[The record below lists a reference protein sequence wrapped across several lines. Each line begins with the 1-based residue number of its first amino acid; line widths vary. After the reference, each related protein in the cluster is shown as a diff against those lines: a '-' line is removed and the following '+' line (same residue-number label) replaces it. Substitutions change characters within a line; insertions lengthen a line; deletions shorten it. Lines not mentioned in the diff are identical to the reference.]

1 MAIRQMGA
9 TTNNRRLKRKNQIVD
24 LEARLSQFPATLA
37 AAERRKQQEAT
48 AKFREDQLA
57 QERAAQR
64 QSQKQHKDTLRF
76 QREAAQKTMG
86 LEAAKLGTTV
96 MSSDIGMDFGKKGTV
111 GKQPFDASADHK
123 ALSAGGGPKSE
134 GFFSG
139 MNVGGGLQG
148 ALGGAGLGW
157 GLANMFGKGKTSKW
171 LGAGLGALGG
181 FTLGSGLLSGSLFNV

>member
-9 TTNNRRLKRKNQIVD
+9 TTNNRRLKRKNQILD
-24 LEARLSQFPATLA
+24 LESRLAQFPATLA
-37 AAERRKQQEAT
+37 ANERRKQQEAT

-57 QERAAQR
+57 QERASQR
-64 QSQKQHKDTLRF
+64 QAQKQHKKTLAF
-76 QREAAQKTMG
+76 QRESAQKTMG

-96 MSSDIGMDFGKKGTV
+96 MNSDIGMNFGKKNVAAPNT
-111 GKQPFDASADHK
+111 KDMMSPNM
-123 ALSAGGGPKSE
+123 AGAPKSE

-139 MNVGGGLQG
+139 MNIGGGLQG
-148 ALGGAGLGW
+148 AMGGAGLGF

-181 FTLGSGLLSGSLFNV
+181 FTLGSGLLSGSLFNL